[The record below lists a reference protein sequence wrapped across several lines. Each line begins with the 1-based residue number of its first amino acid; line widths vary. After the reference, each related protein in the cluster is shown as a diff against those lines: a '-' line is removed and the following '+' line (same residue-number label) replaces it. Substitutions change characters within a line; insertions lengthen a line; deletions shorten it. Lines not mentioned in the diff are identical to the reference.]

1 LKYSKVI
8 NVIKKYNLLDNKDFV
23 EIYRDFE
30 TINSMLLDED
40 TFNLIRK
47 IAKLHLEDELSY
59 ETISRELCLS
69 VNRTINLYKFFIELL
84 EDFLYDKVIEKLAE
98 QYTYLSKDEIY
109 RIAETKFAEILENE
123 YKNNR
128 ANKKYEK
135 IAKNGQLVITFEF
148 N

>member
-1 LKYSKVI
+1 MKYSKVI

-59 ETISRELCLS
+59 ETISQELCLS

>member
-59 ETISRELCLS
+59 ETISQELCLS

-109 RIAETKFAEILENE
+109 KIAETKFAEILENE

>member
-1 LKYSKVI
+1 MKYSKVI

-59 ETISRELCLS
+59 ETISQELCLS

-109 RIAETKFAEILENE
+109 KIAETKFAEILENE

>member
-8 NVIKKYNLLDNKDFV
+8 NVIKKYSLLDNKDFV

-59 ETISRELCLS
+59 ETISNELCISL
-69 VNRTINLYKFFIELL
+69 NRTINLYRFFIEIL

-98 QYTYLSKDEIY
+98 KYPYLSNEDVYKL
-109 RIAETKFAEILENE
+109 AEASFENLLENE

-128 ANKKYEK
+128 INKKHEK
-135 IAKNGQLVITFEF
+135 IVKQGQLVISFEYD
-148 N
+148 

>member
-1 LKYSKVI
+1 
-8 NVIKKYNLLDNKDFV
+8 
-23 EIYRDFE
+23 
-30 TINSMLLDED
+30 MLLDED

-59 ETISRELCLS
+59 ETISQELCLS

-109 RIAETKFAEILENE
+109 KIAETKFAEILENE